1 MSRLIKLQLRIII
14 QSKIFYI
21 CMALM
26 ILLGPVA
33 TAILSNSLADII
45 KTTSICNEI
54 LSILSISIVETIFI
68 VLITCN
74 DYADGTT
81 KNIIARGYT
90 RTQLLFS
97 KYIAILL
104 SLFLMYAITI
114 LCTFIILYNKG
125 LGYKSTM
132 GYQFINNIVM
142 IIAYTVFYTTMA
154 FLLEKNGSGIIA
166 CLFVPQLLPTLMT
179 LLNKVI
185 KFDFYKL
192 WMEHGSELF
201 EKKPT
206 LGNLGISVLYYGVY
220 IVIFIIIGT
229 QILKRKEIK

>member
-1 MSRLIKLQLRIII
+1 MSRLIKLQLHNII

-21 CMALM
+21 CTALM

-33 TAILSNSLADII
+33 TAILSNTLADII

-97 KYIAILL
+97 KYIAILI
-104 SLFLMYAITI
+104 SLFFMYIVTI

-132 GYQFINNIVM
+132 GYQFINNIVT
-142 IIAYTVFYTTMA
+142 IIAYAIFYTTMA

-201 EKKPT
+201 EENPT

-220 IVIFIIIGT
+220 IAIFIIIGT
-229 QILKRKEIK
+229 KLLKRKEIK